1 MKNRLLALLIAVAL
15 VAVFCVPCA
24 SAVDVSGTGTF
35 YASIIDY
42 RISST
47 EKWVNGKTDSWIK
60 GITFPRTGNTAAL
73 ESFDSGFNKARVSHI
88 AFSADSLSGSV
99 GVYVSYYIKTVT
111 SYSSFSGS
119 IPSFVF
125 GYKNH
130 MALDG
135 DGGAAEVSTFTPA
148 SYDAG
153 HYTIGITLKGKT
165 VADEGYYISDPYFTR
180 FDSVSDNTLYD
191 YRVTTKADSNEQYG
205 ILVVPSMQVVATETS
220 ADLEALEGI
229 ADKIAA
235 QSDILQAMYGDLV
248 SVCNAIYERTGDMLT
263 TQQTANNYL
272 SQIATYLNSLNSTT
286 SNIYSLL
293 GTQFAALIAAVNTA
307 STDIQAAI
315 EAQTEAIIAYL
326 DNVFSGAVGELP
338 EQSENIQN
346 QIQNNQ
352 TSENDYKSTA
362 ATRFEEL
369 SSAFSGFTGGTLSG
383 VSLASTLFTRVWNAL
398 GGYVVVYTFPLY
410 LALGLLVIGRLSRSS
425 GRGSRKEDDSGA

>member
-15 VAVFCVPCA
+15 VAAFCVPCA
-24 SAVDVSGTGTF
+24 SAVDVSGTSDF
-35 YASIIDY
+35 Y
-42 RISST
+42 ISRVSDST
-47 EKWVNGKTDSWIK
+47 EPWVNGETYWRWSDIS
-60 GITFPRTGNTAAL
+60 FPRTGNNSHISELNT
-73 ESFDSGFNKARVSHI
+73 SSDRVRVSLI
-88 AFSADSLSGSV
+88 SLSADSLSGSV
-99 GVYVSYYIKTVT
+99 GVYVSYYIKTAAK
-111 SYSSFSGS
+111 SYFSGMV
-119 IPSFVF
+119 PSFNFSYV
-125 GYKNH
+125 NH
-130 MALDG
+130 MGQVG
-135 DGGAAEVSTFTPA
+135 DGGAAEVSTFTPN
-148 SYDAG
+148 SSSPYMS
-153 HYTIGITLKGKT
+153 IGVTLKGRT
-165 VADEGYYISDPYFTR
+165 SAGEGFYISDPCFTR
-180 FDSVSDNTLYD
+180 SDSVNDWGLYD
-191 YRVTTKADSNEQYG
+191 FRIPSTVDSADRVSY
-205 ILVVPSMQVVATETS
+205 LVVPSMQVVATETS

-398 GGYVVVYTFPLY
+398 GEYVVVYAFPLY
-410 LALGLLVIGRLSRSS
+410 LALGLLIIGRLSRSS
-425 GRGSRKEDDSGA
+425 DRGSRKEDDGSA